1 MDAGKT
7 AKIRQTPQHLEK
19 SHKIHYAKEP
29 VERTKEVYM
38 TLEIQHIK
46 RLYELLEQL
55 EDAGKPEDAAVMRW
69 AIFELERKFNI
80 KIGNLDE
87 E

>member
-1 MDAGKT
+1 
-7 AKIRQTPQHLEK
+7 
-19 SHKIHYAKEP
+19 
-29 VERTKEVYM
+29 M
-38 TLEIQHIK
+38 TLEMQHIK

-55 EDAGKPEDAAVMRW
+55 EDAGKSEDAAVMRW

-80 KIGNLDE
+80 KIGDIDE

>member
-1 MDAGKT
+1 
-7 AKIRQTPQHLEK
+7 
-19 SHKIHYAKEP
+19 
-29 VERTKEVYM
+29 M
-38 TLEIQHIK
+38 TLEMQHIK

-55 EDAGKPEDAAVMRW
+55 EDAGKSEDVAVMRW

-87 E
+87 ESFSTRHMAERLLRAFVLLSAGRDI